1 MIIGFKG
8 EKSKLKKLYKE
19 LELKEVHA
27 NDLNEILQ
35 IIKSNDG
42 KTVIDN
48 YNDYMVFS
56 EPTADLVEKRNEIL
70 AAIKKLKNNLYI
82 SLINGDRTLDKL
94 AIDVKITTTVK
105 TKDMNEIED
114 LFYFLNTDI
123 AYNGSLSD
131 DDYIV
136 KLPLE
141 ERGSKRSI
149 AEIKR
154 LIK

>member
-8 EKSKLKKLYKE
+8 EKSKLEKLYKE
-19 LELKEVHA
+19 LGLQPISVKSL
-27 NDLNEILQ
+27 DDILDK
-35 IIKSNDG
+35 IKSNDG

-48 YNDYMVFS
+48 YNEFMVFS
-56 EPTADLVEKRNEIL
+56 DPTADLVEKRNDVL
-70 AAIKKLKNNLYI
+70 AAVKKAKNNLFI
-82 SLINGDRTLDKL
+82 TLGSDDKSLDKL
-94 AIDVKITTTVK
+94 ILDIKIATTVK

-123 AYNGSLSD
+123 AYNGTLSD
-131 DDYIV
+131 DDYVV
-136 KLPLE
+136 KLHSD
-141 ERGSKRSI
+141 ERGSKKSI